1 MVGAGA
7 IVTGSLTN
15 IGTLYGL
22 SLKAIDVQKAVVA
35 VSFPADITNDERVQ
49 ALLAQSGIAAVPRSP
64 ASSGAAAG
72 SGTAQAPTAP
82 AIVVQTATANPPL
95 AAPATVS
102 GVYKVG
108 DRGPAGGIVFYDKGV
123 VTYGWRYLEAA
134 PNDIPAPIRWGPNN
148 TAIKD
153 TDTAVGTG
161 KANTQRIAPI
171 INRHGE
177 DGAALL
183 CTALNI
189 NGYQDWFLPS
199 KDELNLMYVNLKK
212 KGLGGFGDGYYWS
225 SSEYNYFDAWVQR
238 FSDGSQNYSHFYTRG
253 DKDYALPVRAV
264 RAF

>member
-1 MVGAGA
+1 M
-7 IVTGSLTN
+7 
-15 IGTLYGL
+15 
-22 SLKAIDVQKAVVA
+22 
-35 VSFPADITNDERVQ
+35 
-49 ALLAQSGIAAVPRSP
+49 AAP
-64 ASSGAAAG
+64 ASAA
-72 SGTAQAPTAP
+72 QTAP
-82 AIVVQTATANPPL
+82 ASP
-95 AAPATVS
+95 AAPASAAQTAAAVQAVRPAPANN
-102 GVYKVG
+102 VYKIG
-108 DRGPAGGIVFYDKGV
+108 DTGPAGGYIFYDKGV

-134 PNDIPAPIRWGPNN
+134 PDDLPAPIRWGPNN
-148 TAIKD
+148 TVIKD
-153 TDTAVGTG
+153 TETAVGTG

-238 FSDGSQNYSHFYTRG
+238 FRDGSQNYSFFYTKG
-253 DKDYALPVRAV
+253 DKDHALPVRAI